1 MFALKLRPIR
11 FYLSKEK
18 LFYEA
23 IRNIFGFYPGN
34 IFLYKLA
41 FRHKSQAE
49 ELLNGVR
56 ISNER
61 LEFLGDTVLST
72 VVADYLF
79 RMFPFKDEGFLTE
92 MRSKIVSRAQLNKL
106 SLRLGVDQLIIHT
119 QDTSNV
125 YRSIKGDAFEA
136 IIGAMY
142 LDKGYTFT
150 RKVLINRV
158 IKNNF
163 DLNELIN
170 TDVNYKSKL
179 IEWSQKE
186 KKNTEFVVVQEVG
199 TGYHK
204 QYVVDVVV
212 NSEVAGTGRDYSI
225 KGAEQN
231 AAMKA
236 VEFFGINGNSKTESN
251 QK

>member
-1 MFALKLRPIR
+1 MLTLKLRPIR

-18 LFYEA
+18 HFYEA
-23 IRNIFGFYPGN
+23 IKNIFGFYPEN

-41 FRHKSQAE
+41 FTHKSQAE
-49 ELLNGVR
+49 ELLNGIR

-72 VVADYLF
+72 VVADHLF
-79 RMFPFKDEGFLTE
+79 RIFPYKDEGFLTE
-92 MRSKIVSRAQLNKL
+92 MRSRIVSRAQLNKL
-106 SLRLGVDQLIIHT
+106 SLRLGIDQLIIHT
-119 QDTSNV
+119 QEKNNV
-125 YRSIKGDAFEA
+125 YRSIKGDALEA

-142 LDKGYTFT
+142 LDKGYNFT
-150 RKVLINRV
+150 RKILINRV

-163 DLNELIN
+163 DLTELIN
-170 TDVNYKSKL
+170 TDINFKSKL
-179 IEWSQKE
+179 IEWVQKE
-186 KKNTEFVVVQEVG
+186 KKTIEFNVVQEVG

-204 QYVVDVVV
+204 QYVVEVLV
-212 NSEVAGTGRDYSI
+212 NNETAGTGRDYSI

-236 VEFFGINGNSKTESN
+236 IEFFGINGNLKAESPA
-251 QK
+251 

>member
-1 MFALKLRPIR
+1 VYSFKLRPLR
-11 FYLSKEK
+11 FYLSNEK
-18 LFYEA
+18 HFYEA
-23 IRNIFGFYPGN
+23 IKNIFGFYPEN

-41 FRHKSQAE
+41 FRHKSQSE
-49 ELLNGVR
+49 VLLNGIRV
-56 ISNER
+56 SNER

-72 VVADYLF
+72 VVADHLF

-106 SLRLGVDQLIIHT
+106 SLRLGIDQLIIHT
-119 QDTSNV
+119 QEKNNV

-136 IIGAMY
+136 IIGAIY
-142 LDKGYTFT
+142 LDKGFEFT

-163 DLNELIN
+163 DLNELIA
-170 TDVNYKSKL
+170 TDVNFKSKL
-179 IEWSQKE
+179 IEWAQKE
-186 KKNTEFVVVQEVG
+186 KKTLEFVVVQEVG
-199 TGYHK
+199 AGYHK
-204 QYVVDVVV
+204 QYVVNVLINNEVV
-212 NSEVAGTGRDYSI
+212 GTGQDYSI

-236 VEFFGINGNSKTESN
+236 VEHFGINGNGKH
-251 QK
+251 

>member
-1 MFALKLRPIR
+1 VYSFKLRPLR
-11 FYLSKEK
+11 FYLSNEK
-18 LFYEA
+18 HFYEA
-23 IRNIFGFYPGN
+23 IKNIFGFYPEN

-41 FRHKSQAE
+41 FRHKSQSE
-49 ELLNGVR
+49 VLLNGIRV
-56 ISNER
+56 SNER

-72 VVADYLF
+72 VVADHLF

-106 SLRLGVDQLIIHT
+106 SLRLGIDQLIIHT
-119 QDTSNV
+119 QEKNNV

-136 IIGAMY
+136 IIGAIY
-142 LDKGYTFT
+142 LDKGFEFT

-163 DLNELIN
+163 DLNELIA
-170 TDVNYKSKL
+170 TDVNFKSKL
-179 IEWSQKE
+179 IEWAQKE
-186 KKNTEFVVVQEVG
+186 KRTLEFIVVQEVG
-199 TGYHK
+199 AGYHK
-204 QYVVDVVV
+204 QYVVDVLISNEVV
-212 NSEVAGTGRDYSI
+212 GTGRDYSI

-236 VEFFGINGNSKTESN
+236 IEHFGINGNGKH
-251 QK
+251 

>member
-1 MFALKLRPIR
+1 MYSFKLRPLR
-11 FYLSKEK
+11 FYLSNEK
-18 LFYEA
+18 HFYEA
-23 IRNIFGFYPGN
+23 IKNIFGFYPEN

-41 FRHKSQAE
+41 FRHKSQSE
-49 ELLNGVR
+49 VLLNGIRV
-56 ISNER
+56 SNER

-72 VVADYLF
+72 VVADHLF

-106 SLRLGVDQLIIHT
+106 SLRLGIDQLIIHT
-119 QDTSNV
+119 QEKNNV

-136 IIGAMY
+136 IIGAIY
-142 LDKGYTFT
+142 LDKGFEFT

-163 DLNELIN
+163 DLNELIA
-170 TDVNYKSKL
+170 TDVNFKSKL
-179 IEWSQKE
+179 IEWAQKE
-186 KKNTEFVVVQEVG
+186 KKTLEFVVVQEVG
-199 TGYHK
+199 AGYHK
-204 QYVVDVVV
+204 QYVVDVLINNEVV
-212 NSEVAGTGRDYSI
+212 GTGRDYSI

-236 VEFFGINGNSKTESN
+236 VEQLGINGNGKH
-251 QK
+251 

>member
-1 MFALKLRPIR
+1 VYSFKLRPLR
-11 FYLSKEK
+11 FYLSNEK
-18 LFYEA
+18 HFYEA
-23 IRNIFGFYPGN
+23 IKNIFGFYPEN

-41 FRHKSQAE
+41 FRHKSQSE
-49 ELLNGVR
+49 VLLNGIRV
-56 ISNER
+56 SNER

-72 VVADYLF
+72 VVADHLF

-106 SLRLGVDQLIIHT
+106 SLRLGIDQLIIHT
-119 QDTSNV
+119 QEKNNV

-136 IIGAMY
+136 IIGAIY
-142 LDKGYTFT
+142 LDKGFEFT

-163 DLNELIN
+163 DLNELIA
-170 TDVNYKSKL
+170 TDVNFKSKL
-179 IEWSQKE
+179 IEWAQKE
-186 KKNTEFVVVQEVG
+186 KKTLEFIVVQEVG
-199 TGYHK
+199 AGYHK
-204 QYVVDVVV
+204 QYVVDVLINNEVV
-212 NSEVAGTGRDYSI
+212 GTGRDYSI

-236 VEFFGINGNSKTESN
+236 VEQLGINGNGKH
-251 QK
+251 

>member
-1 MFALKLRPIR
+1 MK
-11 FYLSKEK
+11 
-18 LFYEA
+18 
-23 IRNIFGFYPGN
+23 NIFGFYPEN

-41 FRHKSQAE
+41 FRHKSQSE
-49 ELLNGVR
+49 VLLNGIRV
-56 ISNER
+56 SNER

-72 VVADYLF
+72 VVADHLF

-106 SLRLGVDQLIIHT
+106 SLRLGIDQLIIHT
-119 QDTSNV
+119 QEKNNV

-136 IIGAMY
+136 IIGAIY
-142 LDKGYTFT
+142 LDKGFEFT

-163 DLNELIN
+163 DLNELIA
-170 TDVNYKSKL
+170 TDVNFKSKL
-179 IEWSQKE
+179 IEWAQKE
-186 KKNTEFVVVQEVG
+186 KKTLEFVVVQEVG
-199 TGYHK
+199 AGYHK
-204 QYVVDVVV
+204 QYVVDVLINNEVV
-212 NSEVAGTGRDYSI
+212 GTGRDYSI

-236 VEFFGINGNSKTESN
+236 VEQLGINGNGKH
-251 QK
+251 

>member
-1 MFALKLRPIR
+1 LLRPIK
-11 FYLSKEK
+11 FLQNYFSSDKK
-18 LFYEA
+18 LFLSL
-23 IRNIFGFYPGN
+23 RNILGFYPEN

-49 ELLNGVR
+49 ELLNGIRV
-56 ISNER
+56 SNER

-79 RMFPFKDEGFLTE
+79 RMFPYKDEGFLTE
-92 MRSKIVSRAQLNKL
+92 MRSKIVSRTQLNKL
-106 SLRLGVDQLIIHT
+106 SLRLGIDQLIIHT
-119 QDTSNV
+119 QEKNNV

-150 RKVLINRV
+150 RKILINRV

-170 TDVNYKSKL
+170 TDLNFKSKL
-179 IEWSQKE
+179 IEWAQKE
-186 KKNTEFVVVQEVG
+186 KKSIEFNVVQEVG
-199 TGYHK
+199 SGYHK

-212 NSEVAGTGRDYSI
+212 NGDVAGNGRDFLF
-225 KGAEQN
+225 KLAEQN

-236 VEFFGINGNSKTESN
+236 IESLGLNGIARPEN
-251 QK
+251 QQ

>member
-1 MFALKLRPIR
+1 MFRLKLKPLR
-11 FYLSKEK
+11 FYLSEEK
-18 LFYEA
+18 HFYNA
-23 IRNIFGFYPGN
+23 IKNIFGFYPGN

-56 ISNER
+56 VSNER

-72 VVADYLF
+72 AVADYLF
-79 RMFPFKDEGFLTE
+79 RMFPYKDEGFLTE
-92 MRSKIVSRAQLNKL
+92 MRSKIVSRSQLNKL
-106 SLRLGVDQLIIHT
+106 SLKLGIDQLIICT
-119 QDTSNV
+119 QDNNNV

-142 LDKGYTFT
+142 LDKGYNFT
-150 RKVLINRV
+150 RKVLIDRV

-163 DLNELIN
+163 DITELST
-170 TDVNYKSKL
+170 TDVNFKSKL
-179 IEWSQKE
+179 IEWAQKE
-186 KKNTEFVVVQEVG
+186 KKSIEFAVVQEVG
-199 TGYHK
+199 ASYHK
-204 QYVVDVVV
+204 QYVVDVSIDGEVV
-212 NSEVAGTGRDYSI
+212 GQGRDYSI

-236 VEFFGINGNSKTESN
+236 VEQLGINGNGASATGRV
-251 QK
+251 

>member
-1 MFALKLRPIR
+1 VYSFKLRPLR
-11 FYLSKEK
+11 FYLSNEK
-18 LFYEA
+18 HFYEA
-23 IRNIFGFYPGN
+23 IKNIFGFYPEN

-41 FRHKSQAE
+41 FRHKSQSE
-49 ELLNGVR
+49 VLLNGIRV
-56 ISNER
+56 SNER

-72 VVADYLF
+72 VVADHLF

-106 SLRLGVDQLIIHT
+106 SLRLGIDQLIIHT
-119 QDTSNV
+119 QEKNNV

-136 IIGAMY
+136 IIGAIY
-142 LDKGYTFT
+142 LDKGFEFT

-163 DLNELIN
+163 DLNELIA
-170 TDVNYKSKL
+170 TDVNFKSKL
-179 IEWSQKE
+179 IEWAQKE
-186 KKNTEFVVVQEVG
+186 KRTLEFVVVQEVG
-199 TGYHK
+199 AGYHK
-204 QYVVDVVV
+204 QYVVDVLINNEVV
-212 NSEVAGTGRDYSI
+212 GTGRDYSI

-236 VEFFGINGNSKTESN
+236 VEQLGINGNGKH
-251 QK
+251 

>member
-1 MFALKLRPIR
+1 MKIKPFR

-18 LFYEA
+18 HFYVA
-23 IRNIFGFYPGN
+23 IKNIFGFYPEN

-49 ELLNGVR
+49 ELLNGIRV
-56 ISNER
+56 SNER

-79 RMFPFKDEGFLTE
+79 RMFPYKDEGFLTE
-92 MRSKIVSRAQLNKL
+92 MRSKIVSRTQLNKL
-106 SLRLGVDQLIIHT
+106 SLRLGIDQLIIHT
-119 QDTSNV
+119 QEKNNV

-150 RKVLINRV
+150 RKILINRV

-170 TDVNYKSKL
+170 TDLNFKSKL
-179 IEWSQKE
+179 IEWAQKE
-186 KKNTEFVVVQEVG
+186 KKSIEFNVVQEVG
-199 TGYHK
+199 SGYHK

-212 NSEVAGTGRDYSI
+212 NGDVAGNGRDFSI

-236 VEFFGINGNSKTESN
+236 IESLGLNGIARPEN
-251 QK
+251 QQ

>member
-1 MFALKLRPIR
+1 MLTLKLRPIR

-18 LFYEA
+18 HFYEA
-23 IRNIFGFYPGN
+23 IKNIFGFYPEN

-41 FRHKSQAE
+41 FTHKSQAE
-49 ELLNGVR
+49 ELLNGIR

-72 VVADYLF
+72 VVADHLF
-79 RMFPFKDEGFLTE
+79 RMFPYKDEGFLTE
-92 MRSKIVSRAQLNKL
+92 MRSRIVSRAQLNKL
-106 SLRLGVDQLIIHT
+106 SLRLGIDQLIIHT
-119 QDTSNV
+119 QEKNNV
-125 YRSIKGDAFEA
+125 YRSIKGDALEA

-142 LDKGYTFT
+142 LDKGYNFT
-150 RKVLINRV
+150 RKILINRV

-163 DLNELIN
+163 DLTELIN
-170 TDVNYKSKL
+170 TDINFKSKL
-179 IEWSQKE
+179 IEWVQKE
-186 KKNTEFVVVQEVG
+186 KKTIEFSVVQEVG

-204 QYVVDVVV
+204 QYVVEVMV
-212 NSEVAGTGRDYSI
+212 NNETAGTGRDYSI

-236 VEFFGINGNSKTESN
+236 IEFFGINGNLKAESPA
-251 QK
+251 

>member
-1 MFALKLRPIR
+1 MYSFKLRPLR
-11 FYLSKEK
+11 FYLSNEK
-18 LFYEA
+18 HFYEA
-23 IRNIFGFYPGN
+23 IKNIFGFYPEN

-41 FRHKSQAE
+41 FRHKSQSE
-49 ELLNGVR
+49 VLLNGIRV
-56 ISNER
+56 SNER

-72 VVADYLF
+72 VVADHLF

-106 SLRLGVDQLIIHT
+106 SLRLGIDQLIIHT
-119 QDTSNV
+119 QEKNNV

-136 IIGAMY
+136 IIGAIY
-142 LDKGYTFT
+142 LDKGFEFT

-163 DLNELIN
+163 DLNELIA
-170 TDVNYKSKL
+170 TDVNFKSKL
-179 IEWSQKE
+179 IEWAQKE
-186 KKNTEFVVVQEVG
+186 KRNLEFLVVQEVG
-199 TGYHK
+199 AGYHK
-204 QYVVDVVV
+204 QYVVDVLINNEVV
-212 NSEVAGTGRDYSI
+212 GTGRDYSI

-236 VEFFGINGNSKTESN
+236 IEHFGINGNGKH
-251 QK
+251 

>member
-1 MFALKLRPIR
+1 MFTLKLRPLR
-11 FYLSKEK
+11 YYFSNEK
-18 LFYEA
+18 HFFEA
-23 IRNIFGFYPGN
+23 IKNIFGFYPEN

-49 ELLNGVR
+49 EQLNGVR

-79 RMFPFKDEGFLTE
+79 RMFPYKDEGFLTE

-106 SLRLGVDQLIIHT
+106 SLKLGVDQLIMHT
-119 QDTSNV
+119 QEKNNV

-142 LDKGYTFT
+142 LDKGYVFT
-150 RKVLINRV
+150 RKVLIHRV

-163 DLNELIN
+163 DLTELVN
-170 TDVNYKSKL
+170 TDVNFKSKL
-179 IEWSQKE
+179 IEWAQRE
-186 KKNTEFVVVQEVG
+186 KKTIEFSVVQEVG
-199 TGYHK
+199 SSYHK
-204 QYVVDVVV
+204 QYVVDVLV
-212 NSEVAGTGRDYSI
+212 NNEVAGTGQDFSI

-236 VEFFGINGNSKTESN
+236 IGFLGFNGVPKTGN
-251 QK
+251 

>member
-1 MFALKLRPIR
+1 VFSLKIKPFR

-18 LFYEA
+18 HFYVA
-23 IRNIFGFYPGN
+23 IKNIFGFYPEN

-49 ELLNGVR
+49 ELLNGIRV
-56 ISNER
+56 SNER

-79 RMFPFKDEGFLTE
+79 RMFPYKDEGFLTE
-92 MRSKIVSRAQLNKL
+92 MRSKIVSRTQLNKL
-106 SLRLGVDQLIIHT
+106 SLRLGIDQLIIHT
-119 QDTSNV
+119 QEKNNV

-150 RKVLINRV
+150 RKILINRV

-170 TDVNYKSKL
+170 TDLNFKSKL
-179 IEWSQKE
+179 IEWAQKE
-186 KKNTEFVVVQEVG
+186 KKSIEFNVVQEVG
-199 TGYHK
+199 SGYHK

-212 NSEVAGTGRDYSI
+212 NGDVAGNGRDFSI

-236 VEFFGINGNSKTESN
+236 IESLGLNGIARPEN
-251 QK
+251 QQ

>member
-1 MFALKLRPIR
+1 MYSIKLRPFR
-11 FYLSKEK
+11 FYFSKEK
-18 LFYEA
+18 HFYEA
-23 IRNIFGFYPGN
+23 IKNIFGFYPEN

-49 ELLNGVR
+49 ELHNGIR

-106 SLRLGVDQLIIHT
+106 SLRLGLDQLIIHT
-119 QDTSNV
+119 QEKNNI

-142 LDKGYTFT
+142 LDKGFDFT
-150 RKVLINRV
+150 RRILINRV

-170 TDVNYKSKL
+170 TDLNFKSKL
-179 IEWSQKE
+179 IEWAQKE
-186 KKNTEFVVVQEVG
+186 KKSIEFVVIQEVG
-199 TGYHK
+199 SGYHK
-204 QYVVDVVV
+204 QYLVDVLI
-212 NSEVAGTGRDYSI
+212 NQKVAGKGQDYSI

-236 VEFFGINGNSKTESN
+236 VEQLGINGNGKH
-251 QK
+251 